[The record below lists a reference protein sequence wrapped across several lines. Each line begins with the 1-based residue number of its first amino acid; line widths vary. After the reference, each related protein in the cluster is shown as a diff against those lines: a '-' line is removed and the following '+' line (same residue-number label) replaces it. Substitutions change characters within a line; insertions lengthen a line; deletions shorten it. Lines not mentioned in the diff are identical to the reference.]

1 MKRYLALVS
10 LLLLL
15 ALAGCGSPSPS
26 SPGAKTGKLE
36 VVATFFP
43 LADFARQV
51 GGDRVEVTCLV
62 PPGVSVHDWEPSP
75 GDLTKIMQAKV
86 FIYNG
91 AGLEPW
97 VSKVLPEYRG
107 QVVEAVKGVKL
118 LTFAAEGGGA
128 EARHQGETHTHQ
140 HGTIDPHA
148 WLDPVNAQQYVRN
161 IMEGLI
167 AADPQGAD
175 YYRQRAEAYEKKL
188 QELDQAYKSAAA
200 HFRHHDIVV
209 SHAAFGYL
217 AQRYGLHQIPIAGLS
232 PQAEPSPAK
241 LAELVRLVKEKHIKY
256 VFFESTASP
265 RVAETLAREAGV
277 QALVLSPVAGL
288 TPDEKSGAKGYVEV
302 MQDNLKVLQQALG
315 D

>member
-1 MKRYLALVS
+1 MKRWLVLGLIVS
-10 LLLLL
+10 LV
-15 ALAGCGSPSPS
+15 ALAGCGASAPTTQEKP
-26 SPGAKTGKLE
+26 AKLS

-75 GDLTKIMQAKV
+75 GDLTKIMQSEL

-97 VSKVLPEYRG
+97 VDKVLPEYKG
-107 QVVEAVKGVKL
+107 KPVEAVKGIKL
-118 LTFAAEGGGA
+118 LTFAEVGGVEG
-128 EARHQGETHTHQ
+128 EDHHHYHGEV
-140 HGTIDPHA
+140 DPHA
-148 WLDPVNAQQYVRN
+148 WLDPVNAQQYVKN
-161 IMEGLI
+161 ILEGLL
-167 AADPQGAD
+167 AVDPQGAD
-175 YYRQRAEAYEKKL
+175 YYRQRVEAYEKKL
-188 QELDQAYKSAAA
+188 QELDKAYREAAA
-200 HFRHHDIVV
+200 HFRHREIVV

-217 AQRYGLHQIPIAGLS
+217 AHRYGLKQIPIAGLS

-241 LAELVRLVKEKHIKY
+241 LAELVRLIKGRHVKY
-256 VFFESTASP
+256 VFFESPANP

-277 QALVLSPVAGL
+277 KALVLNPVAGL
-288 TPDEKSGAKGYVEV
+288 TPEEKSGAKGYLEV